1 MARHVVARIGEIP
14 EGGRKLVDLG
24 GIPVGVFHVDG
35 EYFAILNRC
44 PHQAAPLAD
53 GHLWPGLLV
62 ADRPGEYVNRQDIPI
77 ISCIWHG
84 WEFDLRTGQ
93 SVCDPQRLRVRN
105 YDVQVRADGVATRID
120 LAATTY
126 AVEQADEWIVVD
138 LDRRPSGSAA
148 LGSHER
154 LTHRPGTEAGAS
166 DRTDDG
172 RHTR

>member
-1 MARHVVARIGEIP
+1 MARHVVARVGEIP
-14 EGGRKLVDLG
+14 DGGRKVVDLG
-24 GIPVGVFHVDG
+24 GIPVGVFHVGG

-62 ADRPGEYVNRQDIPI
+62 ADQPGEYVNRQDIPI

-105 YDVQVRADGVATRID
+105 YDVQVQADDDPTKIE

-126 AVEQADEWIVVD
+126 SVEQNGDWIVVD
-138 LDRRPSGSAA
+138 LDRRPTGSAVA
-148 LGSHER
+148 ATHGR
-154 LTHRPGTEAGAS
+154 LTRRTEREADVAHPIDGGR
-166 DRTDDG
+166 RT
-172 RHTR
+172 R